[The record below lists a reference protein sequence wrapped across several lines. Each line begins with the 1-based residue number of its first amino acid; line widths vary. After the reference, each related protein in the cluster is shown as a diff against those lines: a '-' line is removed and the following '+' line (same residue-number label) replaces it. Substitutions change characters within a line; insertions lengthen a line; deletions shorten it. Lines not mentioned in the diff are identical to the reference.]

1 MATVERPKAG
11 SAGAREPQAGQRPSR
26 GNGTGITAAMSR
38 YRRIGLD
45 TVVFIY
51 HLSNHSVYGR
61 MTEELFGLIESGQIT
76 AVTSSL
82 ALVEILARPKQLGH
96 QAAVDSYR
104 SALATFPNLELRRSD
119 IAVTEQAA
127 DLRARYRL
135 STPEAIQLATA
146 VVDGADA
153 FLGNT
158 PALRAVRELDVHL
171 LDDLLARRSSPSRT
185 RA

>member
-1 MATVERPKAG
+1 VAAVKRTRDRGVPD
-11 SAGAREPQAGQRPSR
+11 ARSGEPHR
-26 GNGTGITAAMSR
+26 NGTALAAALSK

-45 TVVFIY
+45 TVIFIY
-51 HLSNHSVYGR
+51 HLSNHPVYGR
-61 MTEELFGLIESGQIT
+61 MTAELFGLIESGQIT

-104 SALATFPNLELRRSD
+104 STLATFPNLELRRSD